1 MKLGISIALSVA
13 ILVLG
18 YFVYDSIN
26 SRIKFE
32 KETTRRNKVVEE
44 RLKDI
49 RTAQLSYKNLKGE
62 YTNSFDSLITFVK
75 YGRMPIIRQ
84 IGDSEDS
91 VAVAAGLVI
100 RDTTYINI
108 IDTLFSKTSM
118 LNRLRPFHLDSIS
131 YVPFSAGQK
140 FDLDAGEIEKN
151 RVKVK
156 VFEAFAP
163 YKKIYTG
170 LETQKHNV
178 KLHEGLRVGSM
189 TEPSTSGNWE

>member
-1 MKLGISIALSVA
+1 MKLGISIALSLS

-49 RTAQLSYKNLKGE
+49 RTAQLAYKNQKGE
-62 YTNSFDSLITFVK
+62 YTNNFDSLISFVK
-75 YGRMPIIRQ
+75 YDKMPIIMQ
-84 IGDSEDS
+84 IGDAEDS
-91 VAVAAGLVI
+91 IAVASGQVI

-108 IDTLFSKTSM
+108 IDTLFSQTRM
-118 LNRLRPFHLDSIS
+118 LNRLRPFYLDSIS
-131 YVPFSAGQK
+131 YVPFSNGEK

-151 RVKVK
+151 KVKVK
-156 VFEAFAP
+156 VFEVFAT

-170 LETQKHNV
+170 LETKKQNV
-178 KLHEGLRVGSM
+178 KVHEGLRVGSM